1 MTTQVSRP
9 MIIAL
14 LGTVLFAAVWFVIL
28 RPKSA
33 TESTSS
39 APVTQ
44 TPTTA
49 SPSSS
54 SSSGSGGTS
63 LTERPDQARAAVQSA
78 NGQIEANKAQADAAA
93 NGTAATPSTASP
105 SSSSSSSAATSSP
118 STSSSSSSSSA
129 PASSASAPATEQK
142 VVISPDA
149 PAGERA
155 VLQALADDKVVVLLF
170 WDASG
175 AEDKEARRAVR
186 RAVAGRKK
194 VEVAT
199 IPASQVGKYEA
210 ITGGIT
216 IEQTPTTMII
226 GPSMKAITISGLID
240 QLEIEQAIAKL
251 RAKS

>member
-33 TESTSS
+33 TESTGA
-39 APVTQ
+39 APAAQ
-44 TPTTA
+44 TPAPTT
-49 SPSSS
+49 PSSS

-78 NGQIEANKAQADAAA
+78 NSQIDANKAQADAAA
-93 NGTAATPSTASP
+93 NGSAVTPGSAAP
-105 SSSSSSSAATSSP
+105 SSSSAPATSSP
-118 STSSSSSSSSA
+118 SSSSSSSSA
-129 PASSASAPATEQK
+129 PSSAAAPATEKK
-142 VVISPDA
+142 VVISPEA

-170 WDASG
+170 WDSKA
-175 AEDKEARRAVR
+175 ADDRQARRAVR
-186 RAVAGRKK
+186 RAVAGRKN
-194 VEVAT
+194 VEVAA

-216 IEQTPTTMII
+216 VEQTPTTMII
-226 GPSMKAITISGLID
+226 GPSMKAITIGGLVD
-240 QLEIEQAIAKL
+240 ELEIEQAIAKL
-251 RAKS
+251 RAKR

>member
-14 LGTVLFAAVWFVIL
+14 LGTLLFAAVWFVIL

-33 TESTSS
+33 TESTGS
-39 APVTQ
+39 APVAQ
-44 TPTTA
+44 TPTPTT
-49 SPSSS
+49 PSSS
-54 SSSGSGGTS
+54 SASGSGGTS
-63 LTERPDQARAAVQSA
+63 LTERPGQARAAVQSA
-78 NGQIEANKAQADAAA
+78 NSQIDANKAQADAAA
-93 NGTAATPSTASP
+93 NGTAATPGTAAPSSSSSSAAATSSP
-105 SSSSSSSAATSSP
+105 SSSSSSSS
-118 STSSSSSSSSA
+118 STSSGA
-129 PASSASAPATEQK
+129 APATETK

-155 VLQALADDKVVVLLF
+155 VMQALADDKVVVLLF
-170 WDASG
+170 WDSKA
-175 AEDKEARRAVR
+175 ADDRQARRAVR
-186 RAVAGRKK
+186 SAVAGRKN

-226 GPSMKAITISGLID
+226 GPSMKAITIGGLVD
-240 QLEIEQAIAKL
+240 ELEIEQAIAKL
-251 RAKS
+251 RAKR

>member
-14 LGTVLFAAVWFVIL
+14 LGTLLFAAVWFVIL

-33 TESTSS
+33 TESTGS
-39 APVTQ
+39 APVAQ
-44 TPTTA
+44 TPTPTT
-49 SPSSS
+49 PSSS
-54 SSSGSGGTS
+54 SASGSGGTS
-63 LTERPDQARAAVQSA
+63 LTERPGQARAAVQSA
-78 NGQIEANKAQADAAA
+78 NSQIDANKAQADAAA
-93 NGTAATPSTASP
+93 NGTAATPGTAAPSSSSSSAAATSSP
-105 SSSSSSSAATSSP
+105 SSSSSSS
-118 STSSSSSSSSA
+118 STSSGA
-129 PASSASAPATEQK
+129 APATETK

-155 VLQALADDKVVVLLF
+155 VMQALADDKVVVLLF
-170 WDASG
+170 WDSKA
-175 AEDKEARRAVR
+175 ADDRQARRAVR
-186 RAVAGRKK
+186 GAVAGRKN

-226 GPSMKAITISGLID
+226 GPSMKAITIGGLVD
-240 QLEIEQAIAKL
+240 ELEIEQAIAKL
-251 RAKS
+251 RAKR